1 VSFVAGTRA
10 RTRAA
15 ATWRPAIAVVAAAWL
30 AGCATVPPGPATPPP
45 APSAQA
51 ALATFDDWHAIGR
64 VAVRTAQDGWS
75 ASFDWREAGGRG
87 ELGVRGPFGAGAA
100 RITRTASLVRI
111 ESGSAEPLEVAAPF
125 DALEPALVERLG
137 VPLPL
142 AQLRWWIL
150 GVPAP
155 DAPSVGAGAAFE
167 QSGWQVRVDE
177 YTAVGGAPAPLPR
190 RVVIERDATRIR
202 VVVDRWA
209 LEPP

>member
-1 VSFVAGTRA
+1 VGF
-10 RTRAA
+10 AA
-15 ATWRPAIAVVAAAWL
+15 AVWL
-30 AGCATVPPGPATPPP
+30 AGCATVPQGPATLLP
-45 APSAQA
+45 AGPSGQA
-51 ALATFDDWHAIGR
+51 ALAALDDWHATGR
-64 VAVRTAQDGWS
+64 VAVKTAQDGWS
-75 ASFDWREAGGRG
+75 ASFDWREVDGRG

-155 DAPSVGAGAAFE
+155 DAPSAGEGAAFE
-167 QSGWQVRVDE
+167 QSGWRVRVDE
-177 YTAVGGAPAPLPR
+177 YSAVGGAPAPLPR
-190 RVVIERDATRIR
+190 RLVIERDSTRIR

-209 LEPP
+209 IVPP

>member
-1 VSFVAGTRA
+1 VSVAAGPRA
-10 RTRAA
+10 RRRAV
-15 ATWRPAIAVVAAAWL
+15 ATCRAVVGVAAAAWL
-30 AGCATVPPGPATPPP
+30 AGCATVPPGPAMPPP

-51 ALATFDDWHAIGR
+51 ALATFDDWRATGR
-64 VAVRTAQDGWS
+64 VAVKTAQDGWS
-75 ASFDWREAGGRG
+75 ASFDWREADGRG

-100 RITRTASLVRI
+100 RITRTESLVRI
-111 ESGSAEPLEVAAPF
+111 ESGSAEPVEVAAPF

-137 VPLPL
+137 MPLPL

-155 DAPSVGAGAAFE
+155 GAPSVGAGAAFE
-167 QSGWQVRVDE
+167 QSGWQVRIDE

-190 RVVIERDATRIR
+190 RLVIERDATRIR

-209 LEPP
+209 LDSP